1 MADSSENIH
10 PFDPAQSLRTK
21 GLLET
26 PGTLSQPIWREL
38 HIFLAVAKNGA
49 FARAAEELG
58 VSQPTVARAVERLQ
72 DVVKAR
78 LLVITNQGV
87 QLTVEGQNLARRV
100 ADLDFAIH
108 NISSDITATATV
120 PRGRVRVSITEGLA
134 GLFGAPTMRDFAA
147 MHPEV
152 DVDFRLPN
160 NLIDLKENQTDLMV
174 GFMKGESA
182 DVTTREL
189 GFLHFIPVATRD
201 YVDRRGLPLRSNLDC
216 HDVIHSDYYAAR
228 TGLWE
233 DWLKVCRK
241 GRVRYT
247 SDSMFSY
254 SMLVKS
260 GLGVGLLG
268 SYTCIEPSAIPLD
281 LDVHVRVP
289 IYGIVLTQRLDNRAV
304 RVMFDWLCETFGPE
318 NPWFAPDLRLSIPPG
333 KYDAGLRFLLNL

>member
-1 MADSSENIH
+1 MSDSKENIH
-10 PFDPAQSLRTK
+10 PFDPNQALRTK

-38 HIFLAVAKNGA
+38 HIFLSVAKNGA

-72 DVVKAR
+72 DVVRAR

-87 QLTVEGQNLARRV
+87 QLTAEGQSLARRV

-108 NISSDITATATV
+108 NISTDISSTAKM

-134 GLFGAPTMRDFAA
+134 GLFGAPAMREFCA

-152 DVDFRLPN
+152 DVDFRLPS

-174 GFMKGESA
+174 GFMKADSA
-182 DVTTREL
+182 EVTTREL
-189 GFLHFIPVATRD
+189 GFLHFIPIATRE
-201 YVDRRGLPLRSNLDC
+201 YVDKRGLPLRSNLDC
-216 HDVIHSDYYAAR
+216 HDVIQSDYYAAR

-233 DWLKVCRK
+233 DWLKVCNK
-241 GRVRYT
+241 GRVRYS

-260 GLGVGLLG
+260 GLGIGLLG

-289 IYGIVLTQRLDNRAV
+289 IYGVALTQRLENPAV
-304 RVMFDWLCETFGPE
+304 RAMFDWLCETFAPE

-333 KYDAGLRFLLNL
+333 KHDEGLRFLLNL